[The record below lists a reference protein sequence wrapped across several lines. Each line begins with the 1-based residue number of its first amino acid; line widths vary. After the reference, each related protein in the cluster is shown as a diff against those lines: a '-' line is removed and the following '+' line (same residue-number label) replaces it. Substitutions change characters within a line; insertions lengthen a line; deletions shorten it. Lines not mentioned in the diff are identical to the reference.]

1 MRNEKL
7 SRVNFSFRLDLLLS
21 KNLIANCSRP
31 RDNPSTKEVR
41 MGVTVRGDLV
51 SAEVVVEKFREEKD
65 GGTDRDELSGARPAW
80 ITSLANRWK
89 KHHQNDLALR
99 FETGAEI
106 NKRLGPTSERQ
117 PHGYEVVKTLS
128 IDLGLDTSEISR
140 LRRFAELAANFEEF
154 VAQNPACKTWHKA
167 KLLLAGHDNGDSSDE
182 DDEQSSEVRGLIVR
196 IRNTTIAV
204 KKQKVVVSGMD
215 KTELLLELQKLAR
228 ALVKRAGVTLTV
240 AELPAEVAA

>member
-1 MRNEKL
+1 
-7 SRVNFSFRLDLLLS
+7 
-21 KNLIANCSRP
+21 
-31 RDNPSTKEVR
+31 
-41 MGVTVRGDLV
+41 MGVMVRDDLMP
-51 SAEVVVEKFREEKD
+51 AQVVVERSQEEKD
-65 GGTDRDELSGARPAW
+65 VGTDRDELSGARPAW

-89 KHHQNDLALR
+89 KHHQNDLRLR

-128 IDLGLDTSEISR
+128 IELQLDAPEISR
-140 LRRFAELAANFEEF
+140 LRRFAELAASFEEF
-154 VAQNPACKTWHKA
+154 VAQNPACKTWLKVKA
-167 KLLLAGHDNGDSSDE
+167 LLAGQGNGESPDE
-182 DDEQSSEVRGLIVR
+182 DDEQSDEVRGLIVR
-196 IRNTTIAV
+196 IRNTTIAL